1 MTENT
6 ANIIKGGSFLTE
18 DVDINRVFTPEDFT
32 EEHKMIAKTT
42 EDYVKNDVFPVVPN
56 LENHE
61 FEHSVKLL
69 KKAGELGLLA
79 IDVPEE
85 YDGLGLDKITSA
97 LVTEKMAVVGGFS
110 ITHGAHV
117 GIGSLP
123 IVLFGND
130 EQKSRY
136 LPKLSTGA
144 LIAAYA
150 LTEPGSG
157 SDALGAKT
165 VARLNEAGTHYILN
179 GEKQWIT
186 NSGFADIFIVYAKI
200 DGEKFTAFIV
210 ERDFGGVSTGAEEKK
225 MGIKSSS
232 TRTLILD
239 DVAVPVENLLG
250 EVGRGHVIA
259 FNILN
264 IGRYK
269 LGVGTIGSSKRALD
283 ITIQY
288 TNERKQFNTPIS
300 SFNLTKEKLANMA
313 AQIYASESLIYR
325 TVGYFEDNMGQMSDE
340 QKKDGKKIA
349 EAIAEYAI
357 ECSINKVFGSEV
369 LDYVADEAVQLHG
382 GYGYMAEYEVE
393 RIYRDSRI
401 NRIFEGTNEINR
413 LIVPGTFMKKA
424 MKGELPLLEQ
434 AQALQQEILTMVPED
449 IADEPLAQEKYLVKM
464 AKKIALLTAGTA
476 ALKYGN
482 KLEDEQEILVNIAN
496 IANQLFAMES
506 AVLRT
511 QKAIDRDG
519 VDKAAQKLLY
529 TEIFSQDAFE
539 TILAAGANGSMPHAV
554 PGLNKVKEGD
564 FVTMDFGAA
573 HNGYCSDMTRT
584 VAVGKISEEQKKVY
598 DLVYKAQTSAVD
610 AVRAGVPC
618 NSIDAVARDMIYKA
632 GYEGKFGHGLGH
644 SLGLEIHENPRFSP
658 LCDVITEAGMVLS
671 VEPGI
676 YLEGR
681 FGVRIEDIVEI
692 TENGCDV
699 ITKSEKKLITL

>member
-79 IDVPEE
+79 IDVQEE

-539 TILAAGANGSMPHAV
+539 TILA
-554 PGLNKVKEGD
+554 E
-564 FVTMDFGAA
+564 
-573 HNGYCSDMTRT
+573 
-584 VAVGKISEEQKKVY
+584 
-598 DLVYKAQTSAVD
+598 
-610 AVRAGVPC
+610 
-618 NSIDAVARDMIYKA
+618 ARDTLVNSSSGDNQRMMLSA
-632 GYEGKFGHGLGH
+632 LRKFGRYAPKKTIKLK
-644 SLGLEIHENPRFSP
+644 RQAA
-658 LCDVITEAGMVLS
+658 EALIAA
-671 VEPGI
+671 EK
-676 YLEGR
+676 
-681 FGVRIEDIVEI
+681 FIV
-692 TENGCDV
+692 
-699 ITKSEKKLITL
+699 